1 MRRCRARGGLEL
13 GTVVFSGNGLLWL
26 FGGGDV
32 GGFGF
37 AIADVA
43 ETWLLGCWLDRSQ
56 KCYQPP
62 SLTCGAQLAL
72 ATRNLSG
79 LPVQAPSS
87 PALPP
92 RPEAFPFRKLR
103 TAVFLLLVPL
113 AAAAARPLLEPSR
126 GEPEQREVG
135 GGMATQTGVAASKV
149 LILVGA
155 GPLITAIVP
164 IKHFLRLAATC
175 CCFDP

>member
-1 MRRCRARGGLEL
+1 LEL

-37 AIADVA
+37 AIAEVA
-43 ETWLLGCWLDRSQ
+43 ETRLLGCWLDRSQ

-62 SLTCGAQLAL
+62 SLTCGAQVAL

-79 LPVQAPSS
+79 FPVQAPSS

-155 GPLITAIVP
+155 GPRLITAVGRRPHQNFSP
-164 IKHFLRLAATC
+164 IGCDRLL
-175 CCFDP
+175 FRPLML

>member
-1 MRRCRARGGLEL
+1 MWSPL
-13 GTVVFSGNGLLWL
+13 
-26 FGGGDV
+26 
-32 GGFGF
+32 
-37 AIADVA
+37 
-43 ETWLLGCWLDRSQ
+43 
-56 KCYQPP
+56 
-62 SLTCGAQLAL
+62 AQLAL

-87 PALPP
+87 PC
-92 RPEAFPFRKLR
+92 EAFPSQKLR